1 MENRSYA
8 AEPVIFV
15 RFLAP
20 PTNLVSWS
28 QISFVKE
35 SIQIGQFGFENVELS
50 MFQKKKFQKKVPK
63 IFWKFKSWKI
73 S

>member
-8 AEPVIFV
+8 AEPVIFA

-28 QISFVKE
+28 QMSFVEE

-50 MFQKKKFQKKVPK
+50 MFQKKSSKNFLK
-63 IFWKFKSWKI
+63 I
-73 S
+73 